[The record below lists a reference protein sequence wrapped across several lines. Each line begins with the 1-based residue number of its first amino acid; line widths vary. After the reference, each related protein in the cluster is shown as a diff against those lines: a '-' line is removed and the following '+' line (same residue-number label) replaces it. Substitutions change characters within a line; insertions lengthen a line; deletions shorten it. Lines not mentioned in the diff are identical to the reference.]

1 MLRNAHQFDGS
12 PVSGGGDMTSSNHF
26 DVQHVGCRNAAARR
40 RRPESHYA
48 AECPRSKF
56 GLSTVEL
63 TDRHDHPSGHT
74 FSEKASR
81 HSACIIALQCLPSI
95 RRGVVDRISR
105 SSWSPCE
112 VVVTSFDGG
121 TSCRHAF
128 STRRYCH
135 LGSSS
140 HGGGCSR
147 ASKVDWNFGDFVVT
161 GQERQRLP
169 PDSSSHLVGSLSR
182 SS

>member
-1 MLRNAHQFDGS
+1 
-12 PVSGGGDMTSSNHF
+12 MTSSNHF

-40 RRPESHYA
+40 CRPESQYA

-74 FSEKASR
+74 FSEKACR
-81 HSACIIALQCLPSI
+81 HSACIIACRAFDAESWTAS
-95 RRGVVDRISR
+95 RAARGVTPLESVRGS
-105 SSWSPCE
+105 
-112 VVVTSFDGG
+112 VVTSFDGG

-140 HGGGCSR
+140 HGGVFACVKGGLEFWRLCRHRARTPAAAARFLFTSR
-147 ASKVDWNFGDFVVT
+147 RFSQSLKLVT
-161 GQERQRLP
+161 IANYR
-169 PDSSSHLVGSLSR
+169 SR
-182 SS
+182 ETSQSGT

>member
-1 MLRNAHQFDGS
+1 
-12 PVSGGGDMTSSNHF
+12 MTSSNHF

-40 RRPESHYA
+40 CRPESQYA

-56 GLSTVEL
+56 GISPVEL

-74 FSEKASR
+74 FSEKACR
-81 HSACIIALQCLPSI
+81 HSACIIACRAFDAESWTAS
-95 RRGVVDRISR
+95 RAARGVTPLESVRGS
-105 SSWSPCE
+105 
-112 VVVTSFDGG
+112 VVTSFDGG